1 MSQETLWIAGLAIV
15 GGLIGFLADRLSVRW
30 PAHLEDYRPRGL
42 DWRTVFLIGVG
53 AFVFGGLA
61 ARWLAEPGF
70 LFLCAV
76 SAALIVLLATDLDQ
90 KILPDWVTLPLIVVT
105 GIWLVAGWSPLLSG
119 KDLGIVSG
127 IAAGVLAPVFLFVTD
142 RLLRGDLGDGDLKLA
157 VSVGLLTGISLLVTG
172 LLVASILFSAV
183 LLVLMAVRRIG
194 LKSAVPFGPV
204 LIAAAFVAVLIGGQ

>member
-1 MSQETLWIAGLAIV
+1 MQDTLAVVALALV
-15 GGLIGFLADRLSVRW
+15 GGLIGLIADRISVRW
-30 PAHLEDYRPRGL
+30 PVHVADYRPRGL
-42 DWRTVFLIGVG
+42 DWRTLALTGAG
-53 AFVFGGLA
+53 AFVFGGLG

-70 LFLCAV
+70 LFLAAV

-90 KILPDWVTLPLIVVT
+90 KILPDWLTLPLIVLT
-105 GIWLVAGWSPLLSG
+105 GVWLLAGWSPLLAG
-119 KDLGIVSG
+119 KDLGIASG

-172 LLVASILFSAV
+172 LLFASILFSVV
-183 LLVLMAVRRIG
+183 LLALMAVRKIG

-204 LIAAAFVAVLIGGQ
+204 LIAAAFVAVLIG